1 MKRSSALHWI
11 LCWLTLS
18 LSSNL
23 YAQTKTVTGTV
34 TGTKGEP
41 LHNASVSVKGL
52 TRGTTTDEAGKFT
65 ITVDN
70 NNQVLVITY
79 AGYAAREYPVGNQSV
94 IEVSMS
100 QVATDLNDVVVIGY
114 GTAKRKEVAGA
125 VVSVNPTTAGANTA
139 INPAALIIG
148 KAAGVQ
154 VLQGNG
160 SPGSTPQIIIRGT
173 GSFTRVDPLYVID
186 GIQSTRDMFAA
197 IPPQD
202 IEDITILKD
211 AGSTAIY
218 GSNGANGV
226 VIITTKKGRSGTP
239 KITLNAQYGIANA
252 WKEMDM
258 MNASQYFD
266 LLTDFAASA
275 KSNVLPTRFTG
286 PDADKSKLDNT
297 VWNDLIFHKG
307 NIYDAN
313 VSISGGNDKSTYHFF
328 SGYVDQEAITG
339 SSRLKRWT
347 NRIVLTQTAGRFS
360 FGESILARQDWGSGL
375 TVPLREYLYYPNYQP
390 IKDAAIPGGY
400 SALSSAADY
409 TSVGNPLA
417 ALELRSASSRSLVL
431 LPQLYAE
438 VRLLPGLRFRSQF
451 NAQLIYAKS
460 EYFQKPY
467 KNGNNIDVAR
477 EGGASVSEGGK
488 YTIEN
493 YFSYNK
499 TIAGVHSL
507 SLTAGN
513 SYINQGRGTSENVR
527 GTGYLN
533 DNITNAYVAPT
544 KTVDASTYVIGAA
557 LISYFG
563 RVNYVYDEKYIV
575 SASLRRDGASN
586 LDPRRRWANFPAAQV
601 AWRFSEENFLKRFTF
616 LSDGRVKA
624 SWGRTGNNA
633 VPQTTGIVTVWNGAN
648 PTGSLS
654 YPFGNTE
661 DPNNGSAATIRN
673 IVGPVVWE
681 TTDQTDIGL
690 DLAFLENKLTVTV
703 DWYRKFS
710 KGLLTT
716 VLFPNSGITGNGAQA
731 DMLYNAGD
739 VLNTG
744 LEAMIGYRTN
754 ISKNVSFN
762 VSVNGSFNKNEVKRI
777 SLGKGAQ
784 DQIIRAGSYWHGEYT
799 PLGAVTMSRVGDP
812 IASFYGYQID
822 GVISSAA
829 ELAALNAKSPTGVYY
844 NSATKP
850 GDLKFRDVNGNGYI
864 SDSDKVILGN
874 ASPKFIYGINA
885 GLNVGG
891 FDVNMVW
898 SGVAGVKLFRSG
910 KIFMNALQSSMHN
923 ASTDLLDR
931 WRKDGDIAAN
941 PRVGQNSTANL
952 QPSAWYV
959 EDGSYLRLRN
969 LTIGYTVPLQQL
981 GNLNKTVKS
990 VRFFAAGQNLLTITP
1005 YKGYDPEVGNPDGNP
1020 ADILSRGV
1028 DAGVSMPL
1036 PRTFLFGL
1044 QVGF

>member
-23 YAQTKTVTGTV
+23 FAQTKTVSGTI

-41 LHNASVSVKGL
+41 LRNASVSVKGL

-65 ITVDN
+65 ISVD

-79 AGYAAREYPVGNQSV
+79 AGYAAREYVVGNQAV
-94 IEVSMS
+94 IDIALT

-125 VVSVNPTTAGANTA
+125 VVSVNPTSAGANTA

-160 SPGSTPQIIIRGT
+160 SPGSGPQIIIRGT

-186 GIQSTRDMFAA
+186 GIQSTRDMFSA

-239 KITLNAQYGIANA
+239 KITLNAQYGVANA

-266 LLTDFAASA
+266 LLTDFAATS
-275 KSNVLPTRFTG
+275 KNNVLPTRFTG
-286 PDADKSKLDNT
+286 PDAAKSKLDNT
-297 VWNDLIFHKG
+297 VWNDLIFRQG

-313 VSISGGNDKSTYHFF
+313 VSVSGGSDKSTYHFF
-328 SGYVDQEAITG
+328 SGYSDQEAITG
-339 SSRLKRWT
+339 TSRLKRWT

-360 FGESILARQDWGSGL
+360 FGESILARQDWGSGI
-375 TVPLREYLYYPNYQP
+375 TVPLREYLYMPNYQV
-390 IKDAAIPGGY
+390 IKDPAIPGGY
-400 SALSSAADY
+400 AALNSAADY
-409 TSVGNPLA
+409 SSIGNPLA
-417 ALELRSASSRSLVL
+417 ALDLRSASSKSLVL

-438 VRLLPGLRFRSQF
+438 VKLLPGLRFRSQF
-451 NAQLIYAKS
+451 NAQVIYAKS

-467 KNGNNIDVAR
+467 KNANNIDVAR

-499 TIAGVHSL
+499 TIAGVHNL

-544 KTVDASTYVIGAA
+544 KTVDASTYVIGSA

-563 RVNYVYDEKYIV
+563 RINYVYDEKYIV

-601 AWRFSEENFLKRFTF
+601 AWRFSEENFLKRFTP
-616 LSDGRVKA
+616 LSDGRIKA

-633 VPQTTGIVTVWNGAN
+633 VPQTAGVVTVWNGAN

-654 YPFGNTE
+654 YPFGITE

-673 IVGPVVWE
+673 VVGPVVWE

-690 DLAFLENKLTVTV
+690 DLAFFDNKLTFTV

-716 VLFPNSGITGNGAQA
+716 VFFPNSGITGNGAQA

-744 LEAMIGYRTN
+744 IEAVVGYNGT
-754 ISKNVSFN
+754 ISKKASFN
-762 VSVNGSFNKNEVKRI
+762 ISVNGAYNTNKVKRI
-777 SLGKGAQ
+777 SLGEGAP
-784 DQIIRAGSYWHGEYT
+784 DQIIRAGNYWHGEYA
-799 PLGAVTMSRVGDP
+799 PLGTITMSRVGDP
-812 IASFYGYQID
+812 IASFYGFQYE

-829 ELAALNAKSPTGVYY
+829 ELAALNAKSPTGTYF
-844 NSATKP
+844 NTATKP
-850 GDLKFRDVNGNGYI
+850 GDLKFRDINGDGLI

-874 ASPKFIYGINA
+874 ASPKFLY
-885 GLNVGG
+885 GLNFSLNYGG

-910 KIFMNALQSSMHN
+910 KVFLNALQSSMHN
-923 ASTDLLDR
+923 TSTDLLDR
-931 WRKDGDIAAN
+931 WRKDGDISDN
-941 PRVGQNSTANL
+941 PRAGQNSTINL
-952 QPSAWYV
+952 QPSTWYV
-959 EDGSYLRLRN
+959 EDGSYARLRN
-969 LTIGYTVPLQQL
+969 LTVGYTVPLERF
-981 GNLNKTVKS
+981 GTINKTVKNIR
-990 VRFFAAGQNLLTITP
+990 VFAAAQNLLTITR
-1005 YKGYDPEVGNPDGNP
+1005 YKGYDPEVSNPDGNA
-1020 ADILSRGV
+1020 ADILGRGV